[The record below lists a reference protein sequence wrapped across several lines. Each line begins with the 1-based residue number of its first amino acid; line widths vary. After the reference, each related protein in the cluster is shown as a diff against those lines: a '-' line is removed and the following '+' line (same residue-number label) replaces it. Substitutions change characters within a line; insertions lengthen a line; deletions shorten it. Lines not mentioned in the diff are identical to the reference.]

1 MRAIGYRAQAL
12 IAAGCAG
19 RVLAVV
25 SGAVYLQT
33 DAGEVFWLVREP
45 ALLHARSIVC
55 AWPEDEPAVGMAF
68 RARGGLL
75 QIGAHVQVDGR
86 AATVWRPRPIASSAL
101 APRAMI
107 AARLAAMAGD
117 IDAPRP
123 AEPFLCFED
132 RFAGLTGVDINILT
146 EHSKPL
152 IGLGPGLTPAG
163 DDFVGGLFFAL
174 HHWRAAHARTWDMRP
189 IADLLAWARGRTG
202 IISYAFL
209 CDLAGGQGPAPLHDL
224 LGGLIGREATA
235 DVAECVGR
243 LRSIGASTGTQMLAG
258 ALTALRLV
266 VDGETP
272 TPFGFA
278 AA

>member
-1 MRAIGYRAQAL
+1 M

-19 RVLAVV
+19 RVLAAV
-25 SGAVYLQT
+25 SGALYLQT

-45 ALLHARSIVC
+45 ALLHARSVVC
-55 AWPEDEPAVGMAF
+55 AWPADAPAVGMAF
-68 RARGGLL
+68 RAQAGLL
-75 QIGAHVQVDGR
+75 QIGAHLQVDGR
-86 AATVWRPRPIASSAL
+86 SATVWRPRPIESSDL
-101 APRAMI
+101 AARAMI
-107 AARLAAMAGD
+107 AARLAAMPD
-117 IDAPRP
+117 DLDARRP
-123 AEPFLCFED
+123 AEPSLRFED
-132 RFAGLTGVDINILT
+132 RFAGLAGIDITALA

-163 DDFVGGLFFAL
+163 DDFVGGLFFVL
-174 HHWRAAHARTWDMRP
+174 HHWRAAYALTWDMRP

-202 IISYAFL
+202 TISYAFL

-224 LGGLIGREATA
+224 LGGLIGREATS

-266 VDGETP
+266 LDGDAP
-272 TPFGFA
+272 TPL
-278 AA
+278 